1 MDIQHTLIW
10 IYLFVCHH
18 YRGRLAGATQRQSNN
33 NKPVFTDEEVLTIYL
48 FGLVNKRT
56 TISEIHR
63 YAQQHFADW
72 FPDLPSY
79 QSYNRR
85 LNRLEAVFP
94 MLIENALTR
103 IESMGNPIEN
113 APIENAPIENAPTEN
128 APTEN
133 APTENAPTE
142 NAPTEVRDN
151 LFRVVDSMPIIMAQ
165 GPRASKAK
173 VASGHIPDTGYCSS
187 KDLFY
192 YGVKL
197 HVVAKRRK
205 GTLPLPCHIG
215 VTSAREH
222 DLRALRRVLPVIKG
236 GILCGDKA
244 YCDESL
250 KEQVATD
257 QNLTLVTPVKK
268 KKGQKQLA
276 AADKLFSKAINR
288 LRQPI
293 ESLFNWINEKTG
305 IQYASKVR
313 SYSGLLVHVFGR
325 LTAAVLILALNP

>member
-1 MDIQHTLIW
+1 MDQHLPTQAALGDMDIQHTLIW

-113 APIENAPIENAPTEN
+113 AP
-128 APTEN
+128 
-133 APTENAPTE
+133 
-142 NAPTEVRDN
+142 TEVRDN

-173 VASGHIPDTGYCSS
+173 VASSHIPDTGYCSS

>member
-1 MDIQHTLIW
+1 MDQHLPIQAAFGDMDIQHTLIW
-10 IYLFVCHH
+10 IYLFVCHY

-33 NKPVFTDEEVLTIYL
+33 DKPVFTDEEVLTIYL

-85 LNRLEAVFP
+85 LNRLQDVFP
-94 MLIENALTR
+94 VLIENALTR
-103 IESMGNPIEN
+103 IESMSNPIEN
-113 APIENAPIENAPTEN
+113 APIE
-128 APTEN
+128 
-133 APTENAPTE
+133 
-142 NAPTEVRDN
+142 VREK
-151 LFRVVDSMPIIMAQ
+151 LFRVVDSMPMSIPLIMAQ
-165 GPRASKAK
+165 GQRASKAK

-222 DLRALRRVLPVIKG
+222 DLRALRRVLLVIKG
-236 GILCGDKA
+236 GTLCGDKA

-250 KEQVATD
+250 KEQVAND
-257 QNLTLVTPVKK
+257 QDLTLVTPVKK

-305 IQYASKVR
+305 FQQASKVR

-325 LTAAVLILALNP
+325 LTVAMLILALNP